1 MSVDGIQQ
9 QGCGLMRRVG
19 ELFAGRFAIEREA
32 GSGGMGTVYAA
43 RDLHTD
49 RPVALKLLQL
59 GGSFAGDVERFSRE
73 AAVLAELDHPGIV
86 SHVAH
91 GTAPDGQ
98 RYLAMEWLEGED
110 LGQRLRRGPLPIT
123 DTLTLLRQVA
133 AALALAHRRGL
144 VHRGL
149 CRAHKPARNHAL
161 MRAEKWR
168 GKQKDSLSGHS
179 GWPPADTRAS
189 QVTEPS

>member
-1 MSVDGIQQ
+1 
-9 QGCGLMRRVG
+9 MRTSG
-19 ELFAGRFAIEREA
+19 ELFAGRFAIERVA

-59 GGSFAGDVERFSRE
+59 SGNFTGDIERFSRE

-98 RYLAMEWLEGED
+98 RYLAMEWLQGED

-123 DTLTLLRQVA
+123 DTLTLIRQTA
-133 AALALAHRRGL
+133 SALALAHHRGV
-144 VHRGL
+144 VHRDTTRKNKL
-149 CRAHKPARNHAL
+149 CSLAGHKATHRRRTDHAHAL
-161 MRAEKWR
+161 HP
-168 GKQKDSLSGHS
+168 HS
-179 GWPPADTRAS
+179 PH
-189 QVTEPS
+189 

>member
-1 MSVDGIQQ
+1 
-9 QGCGLMRRVG
+9 MRRVG

-59 GGSFAGDVERFSRE
+59 GGNFTGDVERFSRE

-86 SHVAH
+86 SHISH
-91 GTAPDGQ
+91 GQTPDGL
-98 RYLAMEWLEGED
+98 RYLAMEWLDGED

-133 AALALAHRRGL
+133 AALALAHRRGV

-149 CRAHKPARNHAL
+149 CHAHKPSRNRDL
-161 MRAEKWR
+161 MRAKKWR
-168 GKQKDSLSGHS
+168 GKQTNSLSSHTA
-179 GWPPADTRAS
+179 WPPADTRAS